1 MTKSKIFLAAS
12 SLFAAMSCGFNAQ
25 AQSTSFV
32 PAETFF
38 TAGSSAQFNTFGI
51 AGSYTVPPASGP
63 LCGTNHW
70 SKKSA
75 STAPITIVDPR
86 SSSIVPEPANVWIAW
101 DNNFQNGV
109 AGQGVICIYASV
121 DSIVG
126 VRAYEARASLSLNT
140 SLAGAAGA
148 NLIPLSGNDVAL
160 PASVLAWINANVKIN
175 AANTD
180 IRPEDAKFASM
191 RVLTAA
197 GTQVTGRGITGV
209 GYGPFPI
216 GTPIKSSQSSTT
228 ANPVDFAID
237 PGDVDPINSGN
248 AVRGYAEVAIG
259 AAPVVVFANVS
270 QTGSG
275 HLGDGNYTNVNRFIL
290 SKALE
295 GNITHVRD
303 LGYGATYNASSTSY
317 NNYNLA
323 GETDQPIHV
332 FLREPLSGTYNT
344 MEFSIPMS
352 REIDGDDYA
361 PNVVLGQETGVN
373 ASNTSCTTTPCTVES
388 GNPLYHIA
396 SNGATRARAVGTGE
410 MVTAVNGTADAI
422 GYAFWGFGTF
432 QGKANVKYLTV
443 DGVDPLFSGPSA
455 NSNGVGVFPTCA
467 TSGGVATSCTGV
479 PFTNII
485 NGTYPIWSKYR
496 LIYDASVSSN
506 IATAMVVYAQ
516 NASHPTT
523 GVIQDFVPASFL
535 QTFHSHYAQVV
546 RDNGVAYGPNNGI
559 KYQVPETGGD
569 MGGAVFTIQSEL
581 DFLNDTNNQQTSVL
595 Q

>member
-32 PAETFF
+32 PANTFF

-51 AGSYTVPPASGP
+51 AGSYVIPPSAYP
-63 LCGTNHW
+63 LCGSNHW
-70 SKKSA
+70 SKKNS
-75 STAPITIVDPR
+75 SSLPITIVDPR

-109 AGQGVICIYASV
+109 AGQGTICIFASV

-126 VRAYEARASLSLNT
+126 VRAYEARATLALNS
-140 SLAGAAGA
+140 SLAGTAGA
-148 NLIPLSGNDVAL
+148 NLIPLIGNDVPL

-197 GTQVTGRGITGV
+197 GTQVTGRGVTGV

-248 AVRGYAEVAIG
+248 SVRRYAELEIG
-259 AAPVVVFANVS
+259 AAPVIVFANVS
-270 QTGSG
+270 NTASG
-275 HLGDGNYTNVNRFIL
+275 HFGDGNYTNINRFIL

-295 GNITHVRD
+295 GNISHVRD
-303 LGYGATYNASSTSY
+303 LGYGATYNPSSTSY
-317 NNYNLA
+317 NNFNLA
-323 GETDQPIHV
+323 GEADQPIHV

-352 REIDGDDYA
+352 REIDGDDYE
-361 PNVVLGQETGVN
+361 PNTVLGQETGVN
-373 ASNTSCTTTPCTVES
+373 ASNTACSTTPCTVES
-388 GNPLYHIA
+388 GNPLYHIF
-396 SNGATRARAVGTGE
+396 SNGATRARTVGTGE
-410 MVTAVNGTADAI
+410 MVSAVNGQVDAL

-443 DGVDPLFSGPSA
+443 DGVDPLYSGPSA
-455 NSNGVGVFPTCA
+455 NTNGAGVFPSCTV
-467 TSGGVATSCTGV
+467 SGGVATACNGV

-496 LIYDASVSSN
+496 LIYDATVSST
-506 IATAMVVYAQ
+506 IAPTMVLYAQ
-516 NASHPTT
+516 NASNIST
-523 GVIQDFVPASFL
+523 GVIQDFVPAQNL
-535 QTFHSHYAQVV
+535 QTFHSHYAQVI
-546 RDNGVAYGPNNGI
+546 RDSGVGTTGNNGI

-581 DFLNDTNNQQTSVL
+581 DFLNDTNNQQTNVL